1 MTSEILRYD
10 NLDPTVETRV
20 DALLARMTLADK
32 IGQLVQVTPFVMPDP
47 DEMQQQIEQVKATG
61 QPLQFARRLRPD
73 LEGLEG
79 RFEVV

>member
-10 NLDPTVETRV
+10 NLDPAVEARV

-47 DEMQQQIEQVKATG
+47 DELQQQIEQAKATG
-61 QPLQFARRLRPD
+61 QPLQFARRLRPG
-73 LEGLEG
+73 LAGLEG

>member
-1 MTSEILRYD
+1 MNQEPLHYND
-10 NLDPTVETRV
+10 LDPAVEARV
-20 DALLARMTLADK
+20 DDLLARMTLAEK
-32 IGQLVQVTPFVMPDP
+32 VGQLVQVTPFVMLDP
-47 DEMQQQIEQVKATG
+47 DELQQQIEQAKATG